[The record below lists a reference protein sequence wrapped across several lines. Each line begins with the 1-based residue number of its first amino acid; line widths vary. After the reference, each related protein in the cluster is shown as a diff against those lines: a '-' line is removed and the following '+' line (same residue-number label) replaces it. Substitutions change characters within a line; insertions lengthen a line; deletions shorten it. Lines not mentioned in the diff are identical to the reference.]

1 MIKDAISKII
11 QKQDLTETEMIQ
23 AMDEIMSGGASPA
36 QIGAFITALRMK
48 GETIAEITGAAKVM
62 RKKAAKVHVKSG
74 SVVVDTCGTG
84 GDQAHTFN
92 ISTTSAFVV
101 AATGLT
107 VAKHGNRSVSSKCG
121 SADLLMT
128 LGVNIQAE
136 IQRVEECINEIG
148 IGFLFAPMMHS
159 AMKHAIGP
167 RREIGIRTIF
177 NVLGPLTN
185 PAGATSQLIG
195 VYSETLTDPLAS
207 VLGNLGTKHAFVV
220 HGSDGLDEIT
230 LTGDTY
236 VSELKNGHVSSFELD
251 PKDYGLEYCKKED
264 LLGGDSNENAAIATK
279 ILKGEKGPKRDVVVL
294 NAAVAITAGD
304 KTDNIADGIKAAE
317 EAIDSGAAY
326 EKLEKLIELTNKGA

>member
-1 MIKDAISKII
+1 MIKDAINKVI
-11 QKQDLTETEMIQ
+11 QNQDLTETEMVQ
-23 AMDEIMSGGASPA
+23 TMDEIMSGNASPA

-62 RKKAAKVHVKSG
+62 RKKAAKVQVKND

-136 IQRVEECINEIG
+136 IQRVEECLNEIG

-185 PAGATSQLIG
+185 PAGAHSQLIG
-195 VYSETLTDPLAS
+195 VYSGSLTEPLAS
-207 VLGNLGTKHAFVV
+207 VLGNLGTRHAFVV

-230 LTGDTY
+230 LTGKTY
-236 VSELKNGHVSSFELD
+236 VSELKHGNVSSFELD
-251 PKDYGLEYCKKED
+251 PKDYGLDYCEKED
-264 LLGGDSNENAAIATK
+264 LLGGDSNENAKITTK
-279 ILKGEKGPKRDVVVL
+279 ILNGEKGSKRDVVVL
-294 NAAVAITAGD
+294 NSAVAITAGD
-304 KTDNIADGIKAAE
+304 KTENIAAGIKAAE
-317 EAIDSGAAY
+317 EAIDSGAAF
-326 EKLEKLIELTNKGA
+326 EKLAKLIELTNK

>member
-1 MIKDAISKII
+1 MIKEAINKVI
-11 QKQDLTETEMIQ
+11 QNQDLTETEMVET
-23 AMDEIMSGGASPA
+23 MDEIMSGNASRA

-62 RKKAAKVHVKSG
+62 RKKAAKIQVAG
-74 SVVVDTCGTG
+74 DSVVVDTCGTG

-136 IQRVEECINEIG
+136 IQRVEECLNEIG

-159 AMKHAIGP
+159 AMKYAIGP

-185 PAGATSQLIG
+185 PAGAHSQLIG
-195 VYSETLTDPLAS
+195 VYSQALTDPLAS
-207 VLGNLGTKHAFVV
+207 VLGNLGTRHAFVV

-230 LTGDTY
+230 LTGKTF
-236 VSELKNGHVSSFELD
+236 VSELKYGNISSFELD
-251 PKDYGLEYCKKED
+251 PKDYKMDYCEKED
-264 LLGGDSNENAAIATK
+264 LLVGDSKDNAEITTK
-279 ILKGEKGPKRDVVVL
+279 ILKKARKG
-294 NAAVAITAGD
+294 TW
-304 KTDNIADGIKAAE
+304 
-317 EAIDSGAAY
+317 SF
-326 EKLEKLIELTNKGA
+326 